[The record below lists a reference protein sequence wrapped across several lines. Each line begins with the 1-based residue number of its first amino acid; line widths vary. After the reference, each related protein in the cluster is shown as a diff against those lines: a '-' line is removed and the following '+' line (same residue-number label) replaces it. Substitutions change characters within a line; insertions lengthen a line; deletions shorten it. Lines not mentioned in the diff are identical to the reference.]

1 MKVLLTVHQFFPEFS
16 AGTEV
21 LTLSVARELKGRG
34 HEVRIFTGFPA
45 TEALTDRE
53 RFDQYHYDGFLVDR
67 FRHAYVPMGDQTS
80 KIEIGYDN
88 HLAADFFQQLLK
100 EFQPDVVHFFH
111 LNRLG
116 TGLIEKAV
124 TAGVPAYY
132 TPTDFWS
139 ICPTGQLLRCG
150 GLTCAGP
157 SPDAGNCAVHF
168 AANLLPGRIAA
179 LVSAIPDSVSDS
191 LVRLIR
197 SPRIPAVPFVGE
209 VRALDKRLDRNIRR
223 LNLLQAVI
231 APNRMIESLLLGNGV
246 RPEIMVRSSYG
257 INLAQPVVVRDRTL
271 RDRPLVLGF
280 IGTLASHKGCHVLLE
295 ALQRFSSR
303 EVHLKIYGK
312 QTEFPEY
319 VAKLHRL
326 SDGNESVTFCGTF
339 SNEDIF
345 NVLGGL
351 DALVVPS
358 VWNENTP
365 LVVYSAQAAGCPV
378 VASDVPGIA
387 EAVTH
392 DVNGLLFTPGSV
404 VELQHV
410 LTRLIDEEGLLE
422 GLSANSVPPKSVSVY
437 VDELFQ
443 IWNSPM

>member
-45 TEALTDRE
+45 TEALTDQE
-53 RFDQYHYDGFLVDR
+53 RFDQYHYDGLLVDR

-124 TAGVPAYY
+124 MAGVPAYY

-150 GLTCAGP
+150 GQTCDGP

-168 AANLLPGRIAA
+168 AANLLPGRIAT

-191 LVRLIR
+191 LVRLAR
-197 SPRIPAVPFVGE
+197 SPRIPTVSFVGE

-231 APNRMIESLLLGNGV
+231 APNRMIESLLLRNGV
-246 RPEIMVRSSYG
+246 RSEIMVRSSYG
-257 INLAQPVVVRDRTL
+257 INLAQPVVVRERTL

-295 ALQRFSSR
+295 ALQQFSSR

-339 SNEDIF
+339 SNDDIF

-392 DVNGLLFTPGSV
+392 DVNGLLFAPGSV
-404 VELQHV
+404 IGLQHA
-410 LTRLIDEEGLLE
+410 LARLIGEERLLE
-422 GLSANSVPPKSVSVY
+422 ELSANSMPPKSVSVY

-443 IWNSPM
+443 IWNSSM